1 MQIINNILEYAFLQ
15 RALVVGI
22 LVVISLAILG
32 VNLVLKKYSNIGDG
46 LAHVSFGAI
55 AFALALGFSPL
66 QFSIPVVII
75 AAFILLLL
83 GDSAKIKGDAAIAMM
98 ASVSIAIGIIAISLS
113 GGVNISID
121 SYMFGSILAIGK
133 SDYSLSI
140 VILST
145 VIVIYLFFY
154 NKFFAI
160 TFDEDFAQAT
170 GVNVKLL
177 KALLSVLTALAIVV
191 GIRMIGTILISSLII
206 FPASTAMLLS
216 DDYKRVMFFSIVL
229 SVASFL
235 IGLFSSFYLNIPVGA
250 SIVVANFVLFVLAYL
265 YKKYNVLQRA

>member
-1 MQIINNILEYAFLQ
+1 MQIINSILEYAFLQ
-15 RALVVGI
+15 RALIVGL
-22 LVVISLAILG
+22 LVVVALAILG

-66 QFSIPVVII
+66 QFSIPIVIV
-75 AAFILLLL
+75 AAFVLLLL

-98 ASVSIAIGIIAISLS
+98 ASVSIALGIIAISLS

-133 SDYSLSI
+133 SDYLLSVIVLLI
-140 VILST
+140 VIIT
-145 VIVIYLFFY
+145 YLFFY

-160 TFDEDFAQAT
+160 TFDEDFALAT
-170 GVNVKLL
+170 GVKVKTL
-177 KALLSVLTALAIVV
+177 KALLSILTALAIVV

-206 FPASTAMLLS
+206 FPASSAMLLT
-216 DDYKRVMFFSIVL
+216 DKYKIVMVLSIFFSII
-229 SVASFL
+229 SFL
-235 IGLFSSFYLNIPVGA
+235 IGLFASFYLNIPVGA
-250 SIVVANFVLFVLAYL
+250 SIVVSNFILFVISFI
-265 YKKYNVLQRA
+265 YKKI